1 MPEPSQWQLMI
12 ERDPEHSIRY
22 AERFRRMDRAGH
34 DLFGEARFV
43 DAMVERGARIL
54 DAGCGP
60 GRLDGYLH
68 ARGHDV
74 VGVDVDAH
82 LIDVARAEHPGPTYV
97 VADLAELDLPAH
109 GITEGFDAIVV
120 AGNVMT
126 FLAPTTRREV
136 LVRLRAHLRPQGRA
150 AIGFGAG
157 RGYEFGTFLA
167 DAAAAGLE
175 PDVLLSTW
183 DLRPYRAG
191 SDFLVALLRGA

>member
-12 ERDPEHSIRY
+12 ERDPEHSARY
-22 AERFRRMDRAGH
+22 AERFRAMGRAGH
-34 DLFGEARFV
+34 DLLGEARLV
-43 DAMVERGARIL
+43 NAMVQRGARIL

-68 ARGHDV
+68 SLGHTV
-74 VGVDVDAH
+74 VGVDVDPH
-82 LIDVARAEHPGPTYV
+82 LIEVARAEQPGPTYV
-97 VADLAELDLPAH
+97 VSDLAELDLPAH
-109 GITEGFDAIVV
+109 GIAEGFDAIVA

-126 FLAPTTRREV
+126 FLAPSTRRAV
-136 LVRLRAHLRPQGRA
+136 LTRLRAHLAPEGRA

-191 SDFLVALLRGA
+191 SDFLVAILRGA